1 MSTLNR
7 QKLHVTID
15 QEINDQ
21 AALTPRC
28 YTLTHSDR
36 TGDMF
41 LKIARTYDEEAISGW
56 YTKLMRD
63 EVLGEWQDD
72 GELSIHIHC
81 HVSGGLV
88 LGPAK
93 WRDKIFRG
101 HLPMALE
108 AICTGDMPFL
118 TSKQLLQAAPVM
130 VHFHAKQAALNRVEK
145 WGKVTDYFVLEA

>member
-15 QEINDQ
+15 QKIMDQ
-21 AALTPRC
+21 SGLTPRR

-41 LKIARTYDEEAISGW
+41 LKIARTYDQEAISGW

-72 GELSIHIHC
+72 RQPSLHIHC

-93 WRDKIFRG
+93 WRDNIFRG
-101 HLPMALE
+101 HLPLALE

-118 TSKQLLQAAPVM
+118 TSQARFQAAPVM
-130 VHFHAKQAALNRVEK
+130 VHFHAKQNTLDRVEE
-145 WGKVTDYFVLEA
+145 WGTVKDYFVAE